1 MMYMIWMHWFYCSNT
16 NLWWLG
22 IKLSEDCCKYGSENN
37 QNINE
42 NILAKAAA
50 IYGDARKHVE
60 KEQEDFNRLL
70 SSQVDFSESNLQEY
84 ERVASSFWMKF
95 VYEL

>member
-1 MMYMIWMHWFYCSNT
+1 MCFIREYNIGLLTCYDYANVFDCFSFADNT
-16 NLWWLG
+16 FLTIVWTLWWLG
-22 IKLSEDCCKYGSENN
+22 TKLSEDCCKYGAENN

-42 NILAKAAA
+42 NVLAKAAA

-70 SSQVDFSESNLQEY
+70 SSQVIFY
-84 ERVASSFWMKF
+84 
-95 VYEL
+95 